1 MKIKEKLT
9 NIETLILK
17 KDFLLKLIKISWKK
31 YNIDDLVNL
40 KYISVIKKWEI
51 YFKNKDFKKLVDLK
65 LQEVNY
71 EYGLENNYDLLV
83 KQIETDLKP
92 VLNEEFDFNFEEIY
106 KFILT
111 FKK

>member
-1 MKIKEKLT
+1 M
-9 NIETLILK
+9 
-17 KDFLLKLIKISWKK
+17 
-31 YNIDDLVNL
+31 
-40 KYISVIKKWEI
+40 
-51 YFKNKDFKKLVDLK
+51 K

-71 EYGLENNYDLLV
+71 EYSLENNYDLLV